1 MTVTRALVHLGPIKT
16 GTTALSRYFT
26 LTNKFGTTPKSIIF
40 PTGDLWFGENGN
52 IVRQRYQLEGLMSKT
67 HRPAGSDENASLP
80 GSDLDRALAKVSAA
94 LRATTL
100 KSATAVF
107 VVETG
112 LPRFDPR
119 HLDAV
124 MRRHFE
130 VVDYLFI
137 ARRQDKLV
145 SSIISQNM
153 KMWERK
159 WATLRPRWEM
169 FKIPRLRDF
178 AALDYAAQYQRW
190 TDAVGANHVIVVP
203 YNEDDHGSFGTIDR
217 IFEFAD
223 LGAAPR
229 VEGIEG
235 LRIHPTYSMSG
246 MKKLAWIK
254 SVTRVAWFW
263 PPFRPRLTTAW
274 KTRSFDYHNQAI
286 AGLPDDDGTPF
297 EPWRLS
303 ARDRRWV
310 MRRFLTS
317 NQTLRSMQSSHGASW
332 DEWIRQVE
340 ENSQ

>member
-1 MTVTRALVHLGPIKT
+1 MTVTRALVHLGPVKT

-52 IVRQRYQLEGLMSKT
+52 IVRQRYQLEGLMSKA
-67 HRPAGSDENASLP
+67 HRPAGSDKNASLP
-80 GSDLDRALAKVSAA
+80 GSEVDIALAKVSEA
-94 LRATTL
+94 LRATKL

-119 HLDAV
+119 HLDAI

-145 SSIISQNM
+145 SSIIAQHM

-159 WATLRPRWEM
+159 WATLSPRWEM

-178 AALDYAAQYQRW
+178 AALDYASQYRRW
-190 TDAVGANHVIVVP
+190 VDGVGADHVIVVP
-203 YNEDDHGSFGTIDR
+203 YDEDDHGSFGTIDR
-217 IFEFAD
+217 IFEFAN
-223 LGAAPR
+223 LGVAPR

-235 LRIHPTYSMSG
+235 LRIHPTFSALG

-297 EPWRLS
+297 EPWTLS
-303 ARDRRWV
+303 MKDRRWV
-310 MRRFLTS
+310 MRRFIKS
-317 NQTLRSMQSSHGASW
+317 NRTLRAMQSSHGATW
-332 DEWIRQVE
+332 NEWIRQVE
-340 ENSQ
+340 ESSQ

>member
-52 IVRQRYQLEGLMSKT
+52 IVRQRYQLEGLMSKA
-67 HRPAGSDENASLP
+67 HRPAGNESDASVP
-80 GSDLDRALAKVSAA
+80 GSDVDIALAKVSEA
-94 LRATTL
+94 LRATKL

-124 MRRHFE
+124 MRRHFQ

-190 TDAVGANHVIVVP
+190 IDAVGANHVIVVP

-254 SVTRVAWFW
+254 SVTRLAWFW
-263 PPFRPRLTTAW
+263 PPFRPRLTAAW

-297 EPWRLS
+297 EPWTLS
-303 ARDRRWV
+303 ARDRQWV
-310 MRRFLTS
+310 MRRFLKS
-317 NQTLRSMQSSHGASW
+317 NRTLRSVQSSHGDSW
-332 DEWIRQVE
+332 DDWIRQVE
-340 ENSQ
+340 ENTL